1 MFTYNIYL
9 STKRINSKGLVPVY
23 FRFKLPFK
31 TLDKSTGIFIK
42 PNQFNRTTKQILGS
56 GVEIVKLNDRL
67 NGICFYLDE
76 LSNKKIPVD
85 AFQTQIEIIFN
96 PENSIGQNNCF
107 EFLLSEYLKATANR
121 INNLQADSILPI
133 TLKKN
138 EYYARCLKKYLV
150 FKNQTMIKSDQ
161 VDKNFVTSFI
171 QYGNS
176 LGYKISHINKLVKFI
191 KTVIRFGIDQGFCNN
206 SSVLGIKL
214 KYETKPIVYLN
225 VNEIKSLQLHEF
237 IEPKLARV
245 KDLFLIQCYTGLSYI
260 DLQTFSKDLIY
271 TDSFGN
277 YFLKYNRGKNGKQ
290 ATVPVQPE
298 AMALFKKY
306 NFELPKISNQKYNDY
321 LKLVG
326 YSIGLKYPLTSHI
339 GRKTCGSV
347 LLNKGVSI
355 FTVKTILGHSS
366 VKTTEQCYAEL
377 NESGIIKD
385 INKANSIHV
394 ANSKIHNQLEFFN

>member
-9 STKRINSKGLVPVY
+9 STKRTNSRGLVPIY

-31 TLDKSTGIFIK
+31 TIDKSSGIFIK
-42 PNQFNRTTKQILGS
+42 PKQFNRTTKQILGS
-56 GVEIVKLNDRL
+56 RMETIKLNDRL

-76 LSNKKIPVD
+76 LSKKKIPVD
-85 AFQTQIEIIFN
+85 GYQAQIEIIFN
-96 PENSIGQNNCF
+96 PENSIDNSNGF
-107 EFLLSEYLKATANR
+107 EFLIDEYLKATAKR

-150 FKNQTMIKSDQ
+150 LKNQTLIKSDQ

-176 LGYKISHINKLVKFI
+176 LNYKISHINKLVKFI
-191 KTVIRFGIDQGFCNN
+191 KTLIRFGIDQGYCTN
-206 SSVLGIKL
+206 SSVLNIKL
-214 KYETKPIVYLN
+214 KYETKPIVYLKL
-225 VNEIKSLQLHEF
+225 NEVKSLQQHEF
-237 IEPKLARV
+237 IEPKLERV

-260 DLQTFSKDLIY
+260 DLQTFTKELVY

-306 NFELPKISNQKYNDY
+306 KFELPKISNQKYNDY

-326 YSIGLKYPLTSHI
+326 YSIGLKFPLTSHI

-347 LLNKGVSI
+347 LLNNGVSI

-385 INKANSIHV
+385 LKQANSIYV
-394 ANSKIHNQLEFFN
+394 ANSKIYNQLEFL